1 MNASPNVSPRTT
13 LSRPARRRPRPKSAV
28 GDRKTSRAGG
38 SGTKSRPPAS
48 PVADDCGPSSA
59 ASATRLWEALG
70 SKCSAAYRKCR
81 SLSRIPGEVAGRVDA
96 RLSAATGIE
105 LPWTGSLLTASGAAA
120 GYATRR
126 VIGRALSTRLH
137 DRPGHW
143 DIFADINAWMDQRR
157 GRRHRIKHGH
167 SPDQILELLRVFGPR
182 AIPGYAVHIA
192 QDFFTADGVP
202 YLPYARC
209 AAVLLRKAGLRG
221 SVAAGLV
228 TVNIDKVIAIY
239 CLAQLGLTIGKA
251 GYAVA
256 CQVGQRRKRQDKR
269 IPLTAK
275 ARATA

>member
-1 MNASPNVSPRTT
+1 
-13 LSRPARRRPRPKSAV
+13 
-28 GDRKTSRAGG
+28 
-38 SGTKSRPPAS
+38 
-48 PVADDCGPSSA
+48 
-59 ASATRLWEALG
+59 
-70 SKCSAAYRKCR
+70 
-81 SLSRIPGEVAGRVDA
+81 
-96 RLSAATGIE
+96 
-105 LPWTGSLLTASGAAA
+105 
-120 GYATRR
+120 

-167 SPDQILELLRVFGPR
+167 SPDQILALLRLFGPR

-256 CQVGQRRKRQDKR
+256 CQVGQRRKRQDKVVGHPR
-269 IPLTAK
+269 ISLTAK